1 MDFPDRVTNVIKNY
15 TELQEFYNRAELSNI
30 LEYTESKIME
40 YNKDFMK
47 IFKSEIIQFY
57 FVTKYKY
64 CSSIFAIKKFMSS
77 FTKEFKKG
85 MNLSF
90 RSPILI
96 ELSQGESVSC
106 ILSKNFL
113 GKEYVMISK
122 LTNGIIIDEKV
133 SSEEEFYDFINQLKR
148 NEQVLEEV

>member
-1 MDFPDRVTNVIKNY
+1 
-15 TELQEFYNRAELSNI
+15 
-30 LEYTESKIME
+30 
-40 YNKDFMK
+40 
-47 IFKSEIIQFY
+47 
-57 FVTKYKY
+57 
-64 CSSIFAIKKFMSS
+64 MSS